1 MAWNVGAFGA
11 NAWNFGEVT
20 VSVTSSGA
28 TASHAVGSVSITQ
41 GTGAVFGVTSS
52 GAIASHAVGSVST
65 TQGTGTGFG
74 VTSANAFATGHV
86 GEEVVWFDIP
96 TNTATAAGYEIIST
110 AGASGS
116 WTDIIG

>member
-28 TASHAVGSVSITQ
+28 TASHAVGNETVVE

-52 GAIASHAVGSVST
+52 GAIASHAVGSVSI
-65 TQGTGTGFG
+65 TQGTGAVFG

-96 TNTATAAGYEIIST
+96 TNTAAAAGYGIIST

-116 WTDIIG
+116 WENIIG